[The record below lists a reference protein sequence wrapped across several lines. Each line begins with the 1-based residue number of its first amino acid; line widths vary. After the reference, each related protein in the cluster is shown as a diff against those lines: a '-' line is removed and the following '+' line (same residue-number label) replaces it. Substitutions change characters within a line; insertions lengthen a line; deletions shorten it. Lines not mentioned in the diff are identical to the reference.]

1 MRIQR
6 NESLQSARIA
16 GTEICYVPAPHLR
29 EGEDWHYAYVGKIET
44 MLTELEHDRLFAPE
58 YPVLCQRPLD
68 YMDLLFE
75 TGAYWEGAIYFLKS
89 VLNQD
94 DFLDA
99 IERARSPN
107 PERLPGKDWQLFAH
121 VWNSHNQLEWLKA
134 FFLRRTASRD
144 WGIGISYDSGFQ
156 EIRRL
161 SRTHNHANELEW
173 LADFVERHESE
184 QDAYPNPYFGGYN
197 SLHLGFIIDEPF

>member
-1 MRIQR
+1 LRIQR

-29 EGEDWHYAYVGKIET
+29 EGEDWHYAYISKIET
-44 MLTELEHDRLFAPE
+44 MLTELEHDIVFAPE

-94 DFLDA
+94 NFLDA
-99 IERARSPN
+99 IERALSPN
-107 PERLPGKDWQLFAH
+107 PERLPGEDWQLFAH

-134 FFLRRTASRD
+134 FLLRETAIRD
-144 WGIGISYDSGFQ
+144 WDIGISYDSGPQ
-156 EIRRL
+156 GIRRF
-161 SRTHNHANELEW
+161 SATSNHTEELDW
-173 LADFVERHESE
+173 LADFVERNESE

>member
-1 MRIQR
+1 
-6 NESLQSARIA
+6 
-16 GTEICYVPAPHLR
+16 
-29 EGEDWHYAYVGKIET
+29 
-44 MLTELEHDRLFAPE
+44 MLTEFKHGTVFAPE

-94 DFLDA
+94 NFLEA
-99 IERARSPN
+99 IECTLSPN
-107 PERLPGKDWQLFAH
+107 PERLPDKHWQLFAH

-134 FFLRRTASRD
+134 FFLRWTASRD
-144 WGIGISYDSGFQ
+144 WGIGISYDSRPL
-156 EIRRL
+156 EIRRF
-161 SRTHNHANELEW
+161 SATDNHTDKLEW

-184 QDAYPNPYFGGYN
+184 QDAYPNPYFGGLN
-197 SLHLGFIIDEPF
+197 SLHLGFIIDKPF